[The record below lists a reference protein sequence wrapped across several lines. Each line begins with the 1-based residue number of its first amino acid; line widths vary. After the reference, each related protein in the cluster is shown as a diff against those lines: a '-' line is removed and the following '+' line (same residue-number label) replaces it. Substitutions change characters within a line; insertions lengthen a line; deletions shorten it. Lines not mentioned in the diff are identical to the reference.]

1 MLSRFGFS
9 IYKKASKII
18 PGGSQLLSKKPEIFL
33 PDFWPS
39 YYNLAK
45 GCKIVAIDKNTYFD
59 FTNCSVG
66 MCPLGYANNYVNS
79 EVKKIISK
87 GNISTLNSIYE
98 YKFAKLILKL
108 HPWFHMARF
117 TKSGG
122 EAMSVAIRIA
132 RAYSNKNKILFCG
145 YHGWHDWYLS
155 ANLSDNK
162 NLNNHLLPEISAKG
176 VPNYLKN
183 SSIPFEFNNVDD
195 FKKKFL
201 NNIKDLACVVLEPAR
216 ANLPSKFFLKTIRS
230 FCTKNNIPLIFDEI
244 TIGWRVSN
252 GGFHKTIKEKPDIA
266 VFSKETS
273 NGFPLGVVLGKKSI
287 MIKAQESFISSAY
300 WTENIGFVAGISM
313 IKFFIKNNVS
323 KILVNKGKLI
333 KSIWQGIAKKY
344 NIKINITGLD
354 PLPVFSFDYP
364 KSADAM
370 MTYFTQEMLKEK
382 ILAHGSCF
390 LMISHTTSMIKKY
403 KSSFDKTFSKIS
415 NILKKDSVNFKD
427 YLEGRVKFAKFKN
440 PV

>member
-1 MLSRFGFS
+1 MLSKFGFS

-79 EVKKIISK
+79 EVKNIISK

-132 RAYSNKNKILFCG
+132 RAYSKKNKILFCG

-155 ANLSDNK
+155 ANLKK
-162 NLNNHLLPEISAKG
+162 NSLDNHLLKGLNPEGISKK
-176 VPNYLKN
+176 LKN
-183 SSIPFEFNNVDD
+183 TVYTFNYND
-195 FKKKFL
+195 FKSLEKIVKEKKIKIIKMEVIRNHKPK
-201 NNIKDLACVVLEPAR
+201 NN
-216 ANLPSKFFLKTIRS
+216 FLKKVRS
-230 FCTKNNIPLIFDEI
+230 LADKNNIVLIFDEC
-244 TIGWRVSN
+244 TSGFREN
-252 GGFHKTIKEKPDIA
+252 LGGIHLKFNVNPDIA
-266 VFSKETS
+266 VFGKALG
-273 NGFPLGVVLGKKSI
+273 NGYPITAVIGKKDI
-287 MIKAQESFISSAY
+287 MEKSENTFISSTF
-300 WTENIGFVAGISM
+300 WTDRIGPTAALATIAEMKKKQSWKIVSKKGKKVKKIWTRLSKKYHIPLSISGM
-313 IKFFIKNNVS
+313 DSLCKFEFKLKNNDFY
-323 KILVNKGKLI
+323 KALL
-333 KSIWQGIAKKY
+333 
-344 NIKINITGLD
+344 
-354 PLPVFSFDYP
+354 
-364 KSADAM
+364 
-370 MTYFTQEMLKEK
+370 TQEMLKNNF
-382 ILAHGSCF
+382 LANNSVY
-390 LMISHTTSMIKKY
+390 ISTAHSLKVIKKY
-403 KSSFDKTFSKIS
+403 ERILDKIFSLIRDCEHKKIDVM
-415 NILKKDSVNFKD
+415 NILKSKMPIKDFQRLN
-427 YLEGRVKFAKFKN
+427 
-440 PV
+440 